1 MPDTPQHCLTQ
12 RAWDPKSN
20 AITHEKRGNFSFKLI
35 YVPLKEDRG
44 IMKESGGF

>member
-12 RAWDPKSN
+12 RASDPKSN
-20 AITHEKRGNFSFKLI
+20 AITHEKRGNVSFKLI
-35 YVPLKEDRG
+35 FVPLKEERG